1 MTRNER
7 IAGVA
12 AAVLIAA
19 IALGIGYRWGH
30 GGPTASTPS
39 PTTANAP
46 AEAKVLYWYDP
57 MVPDQH
63 FDKPGKSPF
72 MDMQLVPKYA
82 DGAAPGGG
90 IRIDPQVRQ
99 NLGVRTV
106 AVGRGRLPASI
117 RVPGTVG
124 WNLREERLISLPVDA
139 VVEHLIVRTPYE
151 RVRAGQVLLTVR
163 SPVWTAAMAEA
174 QALRSARSV
183 EARALRGA
191 ANERLRALGLPAGA
205 QSDGRGGIA
214 LTAPVSGIVS
224 EIAVREGQSAPAGST
239 LVRLNGTRSVWV
251 EAALPTA
258 LTAQLA
264 EGTSVQVFAD
274 GDAGVPVTGRIEA
287 LLPQVDASTRT
298 QRARIELDN
307 AEGRLS
313 PGQFVQVA
321 FEPTATEAILVP
333 SEAIIA
339 DGEQTRVIVLRNDR
353 FVPVAVRTGR
363 SAGGK
368 TEILAGL
375 SPGERVVA
383 SGQFLIDS
391 EANLTGA
398 LDRLGKSEPNS
409 SAPSGHSP

>member
-7 IAGVA
+7 TIGVA
-12 AAVLIAA
+12 AALLVAA
-19 IALGIGYRWGH
+19 IALGIGYRWGR
-30 GGPTASTPS
+30 GSPATVATTPS
-39 PTTANAP
+39 TAAQGQ
-46 AEAKVLYWYDP
+46 VLYWYDP

-63 FDKPGKSPF
+63 FDKPGKSPY
-72 MDMQLVPKYA
+72 MDMQLVAKYA
-82 DGAAPGGG
+82 DGASSGSG

-106 AVGRGRLPASI
+106 VVGRGRLTASV

-139 VVEHLIVRTPYE
+139 VVEHLIVRTPFE
-151 RVRAGQVLLTVR
+151 HVGAGQVLMTVR
-163 SPVWTAAMAEA
+163 SPTWSAALAEA
-174 QALRSARSV
+174 QALRAARSP
-183 EARALRGA
+183 EAQALRDA
-191 ANERLRALGLPAGA
+191 ANTRLRALGLPPGA

-214 LTAPVSGIVS
+214 LTSPVSGIVS
-224 EIAVREGQSAPAGST
+224 EIAVREGQSVSPGT
-239 LVRLNGTRSVWV
+239 PLLRINGTRSVWV
-251 EAALPTA
+251 EAALPATLSA
-258 LTAQLA
+258 NITPGAA
-264 EGTSVQVFAD
+264 VQVFSDAD
-274 GDAGVPVTGRIEA
+274 ASTPMTGRIDA

-307 AEGRLS
+307 SDGRLS

-321 FEPTATEAILVP
+321 VEPDSSEAVLVP
-333 SEAIIA
+333 SEAVIS
-339 DGEQTRVIVLRNDR
+339 DGVQTRVIVLRDER
-353 FVPVAVRTGR
+353 FVPVAVRAGR

-368 TEILAGL
+368 TEVLEGL

-398 LDRLGKSEPNS
+398 LDRLGKTTPASP
-409 SAPSGHSP
+409 APSGHAP